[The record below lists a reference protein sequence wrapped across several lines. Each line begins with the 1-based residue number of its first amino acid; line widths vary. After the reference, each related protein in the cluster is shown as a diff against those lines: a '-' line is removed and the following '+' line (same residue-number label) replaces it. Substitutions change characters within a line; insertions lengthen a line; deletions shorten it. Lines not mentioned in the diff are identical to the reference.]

1 MRAALSPRKGRFYSI
16 LNDCHCFVLRP
27 GAMQFLTQVV
37 EIFPVLVVVLRVVFP
52 GVQQRHKALDFL
64 KLTGHGV
71 PVLLVVIPLG
81 KIMFA
86 GFAHESIK
94 ADCSRRSFDG
104 SPSGLL
110 LIKGVRPQS
119 LGLISGRL
127 LYASFNSMPPGQ
139 HSIKYAQK
147 YAQMRSA

>member
-1 MRAALSPRKGRFYSI
+1 
-16 LNDCHCFVLRP
+16 V
-27 GAMQFLTQVV
+27 QFLTQIV
-37 EIFPVLVVVLRVVFP
+37 EIFPVLVIVLRVVFP
-52 GVQQRHKALDFL
+52 GVQQRHKALDSL

-71 PVLLVVIPLG
+71 PLLLVVIPLG

-119 LGLISGRL
+119 LGFQIAEL
-127 LYASFNSMPPGQ
+127 
-139 HSIKYAQK
+139 
-147 YAQMRSA
+147 